1 MPAQSARGRRGL
13 LSDRLLPHARFTDP
27 GRVRRARREE
37 SFEIMLDIKFI
48 RDHESRVRE
57 AIRNKNSACDLDR
70 LLAVDERRRAIQTEA
85 DALRSRSKELSSQVG
100 LYKNRKGKWY
110 QDALASGRS
119 DADLQAEGERIQ
131 AESAGLRDKIK
142 ALEDESARVAE
153 EFKALMLT
161 VPQVPSAKTPIGR
174 DADGNVEVRR
184 WGEPRTFDFKQKDHV
199 ELGNALGIIDIERGV
214 KLAGTRNYLLRGAG
228 SLLHHAVLRLA
239 MDLITSRGF
248 EPVTVPVL
256 VNDAMMYGT
265 GYYPGGEEQAYRCER
280 DGKSLVGTAEVSLT
294 AMYGDEILEESR
306 LPVKLAA
313 VSTCFRREAGAAG
326 KDTYGIYRIH
336 FFDKV
341 EQVVLCKADEAE
353 SERHHHEIIANAE
366 AVLQAL
372 ELPYRVM
379 AVCTG
384 DMGQGKVEMYD
395 IETWMPSRSAYS
407 ETHSAS
413 RFGEF
418 QARRLNLRYRDGSG
432 AVRFVHTLNN
442 TVIASPRI
450 LIPILEQYQNA
461 DGSVTVPKA
470 LRTYLGGME
479 RIAPSH

>member
-1 MPAQSARGRRGL
+1 
-13 LSDRLLPHARFTDP
+13 
-27 GRVRRARREE
+27 
-37 SFEIMLDIKFI
+37 MLDIKFI
-48 RDHESRVRE
+48 RDNLDAVRQ
-57 AIRNKNSACDLDR
+57 AARNKNIQCDFDR
-70 LLAVDERRRAIQTEA
+70 LIAVDDRRRALQTEA
-85 DALRSRSKELSSQVG
+85 DNLRNQSNELSGQVG
-100 LYKNRKGKWY
+100 LYKNPKSKWF
-110 QDALASGRS
+110 QEALAKG
-119 DADLQAEGERIQ
+119 ATAEQLQAEGEKIQ
-131 AESAGLRDKIK
+131 AQSAAIK
-142 ALEDESARVAE
+142 QRIKELEEETRTVGE
-153 EFKALMLT
+153 EFRALMLT
-161 VPQVPSAKTPIGR
+161 VPQVPSAKTPIGK
-174 DADGNVEVRR
+174 DSDGNVEVRR
-184 WGEPRTFDFKQKDHV
+184 VGTPRTFDFEPKDHV
-199 ELGNALGIIDIERGV
+199 RLGESLGILDIERGV

-228 SLLHHAVLRLA
+228 CLLHHAVLRLA
-239 MDLITSRGF
+239 MDTIVSRGF
-248 EPVTVPVL
+248 EPLTVPIL
-256 VNDAMMYGT
+256 VNDAQMYGT

-294 AMYGDEILEESR
+294 AMYGDEILDEAM

-341 EQVVLCKADEAE
+341 EQVVLCRADEAE
-353 SERHHHEIIANAE
+353 SEKYHHEIIANAE
-366 AVLQAL
+366 AVLTAL

-395 IETWMPSRSAYS
+395 IETWMPSRNGYG

-418 QARRLNLRYRDGSG
+418 QARRLNLRYRGGDKKTY
-432 AVRFVHTLNN
+432 FCHTLNN

-470 LRTYLGGME
+470 LRPYMGGME
-479 RIAPSH
+479 RIGLG

>member
-1 MPAQSARGRRGL
+1 MIDIRIIQQET
-13 LSDRLLPHARFTDP
+13 DKVRLACKNK
-27 GRVRRARREE
+27 G
-37 SFEIMLDIKFI
+37 IQCDI
-48 RDHESRVRE
+48 
-57 AIRNKNSACDLDR
+57 DR
-70 LLAVDERRRAIQTEA
+70 LLAVDGRRRAIQQEA
-85 DALRSRSKELSSQVG
+85 DALRNKSNELSNQVG
-100 LYKNRKGKWY
+100 LYKNPKSKWF
-110 QDALASGRS
+110 QEALAKGTT
-119 DADLQAEGERIQ
+119 AEQLREEGDKIQ
-131 AESAGLRDKIK
+131 AESAAIK
-142 ALEDESARVAE
+142 QRIKQLEDDEKPVAE
-153 EFKALMLT
+153 EFRALMLT
-161 VPQVPSAKTPIGR
+161 VPQIPSAKTPVGR
-174 DADGNVEVRR
+174 SAEENVEVRR
-184 WGEPRTFDFKQKDHV
+184 VGEPRRFEFEPKDHV
-199 ELGNALGIIDIERGV
+199 QLGKDLGIIDIDRGV

-228 SLLHHAVLRLA
+228 SLLHQAVLRLA
-239 MDLITSRGF
+239 MDVIVERGF
-248 EPVTVPVL
+248 EPMTVPIL
-256 VNDAMMYGT
+256 VRDEMMYGT

-294 AMYGDEILEESR
+294 AMYGDEILDESQ

-341 EQVVLCKADEAE
+341 EQVVLCRADEAE
-353 SERHHHEIIANAE
+353 SAKFHHDIIANAE
-366 AVLQAL
+366 AVLQQL

-395 IETWMPSRSAYS
+395 IETWMPSRKAYG

-418 QARRLNLRYRDGSG
+418 QARRLHLRYKG
-432 AVRFVHTLNN
+432 ADKKTRFCHTLNN

-450 LIPILEQYQNA
+450 LIPILELYQNA

-470 LRTYLGGME
+470 LRAYLGGME
-479 RIAPSH
+479 RIEGSR